1 MNKKGLAA
9 IGHVKDIRRTV
20 IKLQLIGYVSL
31 LALIVSLICHLIAVI
46 K

>member
-9 IGHVKDIRRTV
+9 IVHAKDIRRTV
-20 IKLQLIGYVSL
+20 IKLQLIGYLSL
-31 LALIVSLICHLIAVI
+31 LALIVSLICNLIAVI